1 MPNKATPIRTDEEL
15 LVHAFSF
22 LKEKFTLSDEEREAW
37 KTEFLQRP
45 AAEKTSTDLVECAPE
60 SVRERFPTLNIFF
73 LNSFSFILC
82 IESNVAEG

>member
-15 LVHAFSF
+15 LVHVFSF
-22 LKEKFTLSDEEREAW
+22 LKEKFTLSDEECEAW

-73 LNSFSFILC
+73 
-82 IESNVAEG
+82 